1 VSSAPFRYRLRV
13 RYGECDGQKIVFNA
27 RYGEYADAA
36 MIEYQRALWGVVDG
50 PGAVDMRLARQATDW
65 FASARF
71 DDVLELAVSTA
82 AVGTTSFTI
91 RCEFRRWPDGLR
103 IATTET
109 VYVAT
114 DAGHGRKRPIT
125 DAERAVLVRGA
136 PGVLI
141 DCAASALTQA

>member
-1 VSSAPFRYRLRV
+1 MTFVPFRYRLRV

-71 DDVLELAVSTA
+71 DDVLELTLATA

-103 IATTET
+103 IASTET

-114 DAGHGRKRPIT
+114 DPDHGRKRPIT
-125 DAERAVLVRGA
+125 DDERAVLVRGA

-141 DCAASALTQA
+141 DCAATGAP